1 METSSPV
8 LIMSNP
14 VLFPGMILPIHLTTD
29 RDVAAIE
36 VHMSAGRP
44 LVVVP
49 PLVTG
54 GQRLSPKDLF
64 DVGCLAQVNRC
75 LRLGDGSLRVLI
87 EGVERVR
94 LQAPH
99 ACPEAGISTDYQDVP
114 SIVADAE
121 LATQLGLKLTDGLR
135 LLIAQD
141 PQFPP
146 GLTKIVDIAID
157 PAQLAD
163 RVAANLTL
171 PHARQLSILGEAQV
185 LKRLEMVLT
194 DLAQERALQAI
205 ETRVRKDTHARLD
218 KQQRDFYLREQI
230 RALRTELED
239 TPESLDVIDD
249 LDQRLRKAGLPESS
263 LAEAIKDLHRLRRMP
278 PDAAEYNVTRTWLEW
293 LISMPWQTTT
303 EDCKDLVAARTVL
316 DSEHFGL
323 DKVKDRILEH
333 LAVTQLNP
341 KGRSPVLCF
350 VGPPGVGKTSLG
362 QSIASA
368 LNRSFQRVSLGG
380 VKDEAEVRGHR
391 RTYVG
396 ALPGRIIHAIK
407 RAESR
412 NPVIVLD
419 EIDKIGAD
427 FRGDPT
433 SALLEVLDPEINR
446 EFVDHYLDVP
456 FDLSGVLFVCTAN
469 MEDPIPAALHDRL
482 EMIELPGYTQEE
494 KIRIAENH
502 LLPRLRSEHG
512 LDQKPFSIS
521 SQAIQHLVE
530 AYTHEAGLRG
540 LVREMSSIHR
550 KAARR
555 FVEGSQDGFHI
566 ENAADI
572 AEQLGPPKHF
582 PELAEEMDQ
591 EGVSIGLAWTRA
603 GGDIL
608 FVEATRLP
616 GGKELKLTGKLGEVM
631 KESAE
636 AAMTLI
642 QGLGS
647 SLGLSDQ
654 QRESRAIHLHVPAGG
669 IPKDG
674 PSAGIAMLTAIAS
687 LLTGRKVR
695 PFLAMS
701 GEITLR
707 GKVLPVG
714 GVREKVL
721 AARRAKIRTII
732 LPTQNEKDLVDVPQ
746 ELRRDLEYHFVDRVE
761 QVLALA
767 LEK

>member
-293 LISMPWQTTT
+293 LIS
-303 EDCKDLVAARTVL
+303 
-316 DSEHFGL
+316 
-323 DKVKDRILEH
+323 
-333 LAVTQLNP
+333 
-341 KGRSPVLCF
+341 
-350 VGPPGVGKTSLG
+350 KT
-362 QSIASA
+362 AS
-368 LNRSFQRVSLGG
+368 
-380 VKDEAEVRGHR
+380 
-391 RTYVG
+391 
-396 ALPGRIIHAIK
+396 
-407 RAESR
+407 
-412 NPVIVLD
+412 
-419 EIDKIGAD
+419 
-427 FRGDPT
+427 
-433 SALLEVLDPEINR
+433 
-446 EFVDHYLDVP
+446 
-456 FDLSGVLFVCTAN
+456 
-469 MEDPIPAALHDRL
+469 
-482 EMIELPGYTQEE
+482 
-494 KIRIAENH
+494 
-502 LLPRLRSEHG
+502 
-512 LDQKPFSIS
+512 S
-521 SQAIQHLVE
+521 S
-530 AYTHEAGLRG
+530 TW
-540 LVREMSSIHR
+540 
-550 KAARR
+550 
-555 FVEGSQDGFHI
+555 
-566 ENAADI
+566 
-572 AEQLGPPKHF
+572 P
-582 PELAEEMDQ
+582 
-591 EGVSIGLAWTRA
+591 
-603 GGDIL
+603 
-608 FVEATRLP
+608 
-616 GGKELKLTGKLGEVM
+616 
-631 KESAE
+631 
-636 AAMTLI
+636 
-642 QGLGS
+642 
-647 SLGLSDQ
+647 
-654 QRESRAIHLHVPAGG
+654 
-669 IPKDG
+669 
-674 PSAGIAMLTAIAS
+674 
-687 LLTGRKVR
+687 
-695 PFLAMS
+695 
-701 GEITLR
+701 
-707 GKVLPVG
+707 
-714 GVREKVL
+714 
-721 AARRAKIRTII
+721 
-732 LPTQNEKDLVDVPQ
+732 
-746 ELRRDLEYHFVDRVE
+746 
-761 QVLALA
+761 
-767 LEK
+767 